1 MSARE
6 PADINR
12 IEDAIINVER
22 SALLLNL
29 VVLHGDH
36 LGADHAT
43 AVWQVNRLMAADV
56 SELRRV
62 YTSVFHAHLEAK
74 RTQEGGEA

>member
-43 AVWQVNRLMAADV
+43 AVWQQP
-56 SELRRV
+56 RRV
-62 YTSVFHAHLEAK
+62 GTAPRLYLCVPRAP
-74 RTQEGGEA
+74 